1 MNYQQI
7 EQLAAGVYE
16 TCDVRE
22 VPIDCFTI
30 LEHYGLKAINIDI
43 WKKTQPELYGLC
55 LNFSEDSFLY
65 RTKKLIIYKDLDR
78 NRTRFSLMHELGHY
92 LMNHQRGT
100 HAEERE
106 ANHFAS
112 YILAPRPLI
121 RYMGTPTPRN
131 LSLCF
136 GISLQAAEIAAREY
150 YVWWNH
156 LQDGF
161 SDWEEQILTRFLGA
175 DYASKYSWR
184 TRDCDWWA
192 SKPYTAPLPEVY
204 FRRTKP
210 NIPCYLPYEASYFQS
225 KEEEEL
231 FNRMEDRY
239 YSPG

>member
-156 LQDGF
+156 LHDGL
-161 SDWEEQILTRFLGA
+161 SDWEEQILIRFLGP
-175 DYASKYSWR
+175 DYASKHSWQ

-192 SKPYTAPLPEVY
+192 SSPYYPPERRVY
-204 FRRTKP
+204 PYCPELYRSSYVPRR
-210 NIPCYLPYEASYFQS
+210 ASYFLS
-225 KEEEEL
+225 AEEEEL
-231 FNRMEDRY
+231 FNRLENKY